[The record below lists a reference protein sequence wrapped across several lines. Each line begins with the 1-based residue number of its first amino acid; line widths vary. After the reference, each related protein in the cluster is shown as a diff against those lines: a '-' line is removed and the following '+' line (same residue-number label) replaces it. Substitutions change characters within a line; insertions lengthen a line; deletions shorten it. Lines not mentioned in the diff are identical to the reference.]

1 MDGNIPNCS
10 KNSDE
15 ITNQS
20 IHYPQKRF
28 YRQRAH
34 SNPMSDH
41 DLVYPISPKKMNWS
55 ELFSSPANNCLPQF
69 ADIGCGYGGLLV
81 RLSPM
86 FPDIMMV
93 GMEIR
98 VKVSDFV
105 QDRIKALREQNPSK
119 YGNICCVRSNAMKN
133 MTNFFFKGQLDKMF
147 FLFPDP
153 HFKKTKHKWRII
165 STNLLSEYAFVLRP
179 GGRIYTITDVEEVHK
194 WMVDQIGRHPLFRRL
209 EKEEQENDVIVTLLY
224 DSTEEGQKVTRNS
237 GKKWSA
243 VFRRLENP

>member
-1 MDGNIPNCS
+1 MDENIPNCS
-10 KNSDE
+10 QLNNESK
-15 ITNQS
+15 NQS

-34 SNPMSDH
+34 SNPLSDH
-41 DLVYPISPKKMNWS
+41 NLVYPLSPEKMDWS
-55 ELFSSPANNCLPQF
+55 QLFSSPSSNRLPQF

-86 FPDIMMV
+86 FPDIMM
-93 GMEIR
+93 
-98 VKVSDFV
+98 
-105 QDRIKALREQNPSK
+105 
-119 YGNICCVRSNAMKN
+119 
-133 MTNFFFKGQLDKMF
+133 GQLDKMF

-165 STNLLSEYAFVLRP
+165 STNLLSEYAYVLRP

-194 WMVDQIGRHPLFRRL
+194 WMVDQIGQHPLFIRL
-209 EKEEQENDVIVTLLY
+209 EKEEEDKDEIVPLLY

-237 GKKWSA
+237 GQKWLA
-243 VFRRLENP
+243 LFQRLENP

>member
-1 MDGNIPNCS
+1 MFENIPNCS
-10 KNSDE
+10 QLQDESKNH
-15 ITNQS
+15 S

-41 DLVYPISPKKMNWS
+41 DLVYPLSPEKMDWS
-55 ELFSSPANNCLPQF
+55 QLFSSPSSNRLPQF

-133 MTNFFFKGQLDKMF
+133 ITNFFFKGQLDKMF

-165 STNLLSEYAFVLRP
+165 STNLLSEYAYVLRP
-179 GGRIYTITDVEEVHK
+179 GG
-194 WMVDQIGRHPLFRRL
+194 LFF
-209 EKEEQENDVIVTLLY
+209 V
-224 DSTEEGQKVTRNS
+224 
-237 GKKWSA
+237 
-243 VFRRLENP
+243 